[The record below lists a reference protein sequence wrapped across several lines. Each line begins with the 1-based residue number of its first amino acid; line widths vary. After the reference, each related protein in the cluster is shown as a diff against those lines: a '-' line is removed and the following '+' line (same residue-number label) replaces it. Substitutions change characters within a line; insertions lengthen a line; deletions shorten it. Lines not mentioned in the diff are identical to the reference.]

1 MPFVQCFTED
11 DSGNSGFIQGDYVI
25 HIAHSATS
33 HQVEIRKLLQ
43 HFFIQIYR
51 RTFQHSITT
60 NISTNNFLNTFI
72 YIVFE
77 KWEKLTGAFVF
88 PAVYSNLM
96 FLDVC
101 SEDYFLT
108 TIYFHQW
115 QNSSGSFTQRFRLS
129 PSEHRFQKLFSNL
142 RHSLLHRQ
150 NLLLK
155 RYA

>member
-108 TIYFHQW
+108 AIYFQPMAEQLRIFHG
-115 QNSSGSFTQRFRLS
+115 NASACHHLS
-129 PSEHRFQKLFSNL
+129 TAFKSYFQIFVTLYSTAKI
-142 RHSLLHRQ
+142 
-150 NLLLK
+150 
-155 RYA
+155 YY